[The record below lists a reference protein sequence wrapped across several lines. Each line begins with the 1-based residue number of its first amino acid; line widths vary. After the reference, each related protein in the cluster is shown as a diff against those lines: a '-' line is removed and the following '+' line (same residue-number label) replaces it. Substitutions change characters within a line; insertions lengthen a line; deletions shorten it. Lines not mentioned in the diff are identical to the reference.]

1 VKTWDAV
8 VIGGGV
14 IGLSIALALRKHG
27 AEVLVAERGEPGR
40 EASTAAGGILSPY
53 DPHTPPALLD
63 LALASLKMYA
73 EFVHEVEDESG
84 THVDFRRHGSVV
96 FTVGPMVSSPAVVE
110 VEEVRLTELE
120 PTVSYRSRAFLLDDA
135 SVDPRALMDAL
146 LKSAKHRRIQLATGA
161 EVIGLHHED
170 GRTAGVRTAKT
181 HFISS
186 VVINCAGAWAGEVPP
201 HRFPTRPVKGQ
212 MLSVIAPHRQLIQRI
227 VRADDV
233 YLVPR
238 SDGRIVIGSTQ
249 EEAGFDKRVD
259 ADTVHRL
266 HQLAANLVP
275 DVGEGKIL
283 EFWAGL
289 RPGTPDDLPILGATP
304 TPGYFVATGHF
315 RNGILLAP
323 VTAQVMAKVVR
334 GASPEFDISP
344 FSPMRFA
351 L

>member
-1 VKTWDAV
+1 
-8 VIGGGV
+8 
-14 IGLSIALALRKHG
+14 
-27 AEVLVAERGEPGR
+27 
-40 EASTAAGGILSPY
+40 
-53 DPHTPPALLD
+53 
-63 LALASLKMYA
+63 
-73 EFVHEVEDESG
+73 
-84 THVDFRRHGSVV
+84 V